1 MFFFFFVFACFF
13 VLFLGGRGKVGG
25 FDLPLIHEYSLR
37 SSREGEKRGLISRT
51 AAGNRGYC
59 LLRYTK
65 ILKKYIDLFC
75 GK

>member
-1 MFFFFFVFACFF
+1 MIFFFFFFF
-13 VLFLGGRGKVGG
+13 GGGGEKAEVGG

-65 ILKKYIDLFC
+65 I
-75 GK
+75 

>member
-1 MFFFFFVFACFF
+1 MFFF
-13 VLFLGGRGKVGG
+13 LGGGGGGGKKAGVGG

-37 SSREGEKRGLISRT
+37 SSREEEKCGLISRT

-65 ILKKYIDLFC
+65 ILKIYIDLFC
-75 GK
+75 GR

>member
-1 MFFFFFVFACFF
+1 MFFFFWGGGGGGGWGLRFA
-13 VLFLGGRGKVGG
+13 
-25 FDLPLIHEYSLR
+25 LIHEYSLR

-65 ILKKYIDLFC
+65 ILKKYIDLFYD
-75 GK
+75 K

>member
-1 MFFFFFVFACFF
+1 MFFFLFFFF
-13 VLFLGGRGKVGG
+13 WGGEGKAEVEG

-65 ILKKYIDLFC
+65 ILKIYMDLIC
-75 GK
+75 DK

>member
-1 MFFFFFVFACFF
+1 MLFFFLFSLLFF
-13 VLFLGGRGKVGG
+13 VLFWGGGKVGG

-65 ILKKYIDLFC
+65 ILKKYIDLFYD
-75 GK
+75 K